1 MDKEQPKV
9 IVGVGVVVEN
19 PHGEI
24 LMKKRKG
31 SHGKTEWAL
40 PGGKVEFGE
49 NFETAASRELAEET
63 GLEGRDA
70 EVISLSNQLRYLEEG
85 IHCVIVGVRINVAE
99 GGEPI
104 NLEPEKC
111 AGFGWFSLEKLPKNL
126 FEGSAQILEGIK
138 GKGKA
143 IKFVN

>member
-1 MDKEQPKV
+1 MDIERLGV

-19 PHGEI
+19 SRGEV

-31 SHGKTEWAL
+31 SHGKKEWAL

-49 NFETAASRELAEET
+49 NFVTTALRELAEET
-63 GLEGRDA
+63 GLKGRDA

-85 IHCVIVGVRINVAE
+85 IHCVIIGVRVNITE
-99 GGEPI
+99 GEEPI

-111 AGFGWFSLEKLPKNL
+111 EKLGWFNSERLPENT
-126 FEGSAQILEGIK
+126 FEGSEQILGGIK

-143 IKFVN
+143 ISFVN